1 MNIYLRGRFELSKSI
16 INDLIKTMHKIK
28 NSNKKNRSDF
38 VEIDGF
44 EDLQIITR
52 GHLKIGTFTKLC
64 KSLISEAHQ
73 TKLKQQK

>member
-1 MNIYLRGRFELSKSI
+1 MIWSKQC
-16 INDLIKTMHKIK
+16 IKSKIVK
-28 NSNKKNRSDF
+28 ENRSDF

-44 EDLQIITR
+44 EDLQIIR
-52 GHLKIGTFTKLC
+52 GHLKNGTFTSLC

>member
-16 INDLIKTMHKIK
+16 LNDLIKTMHKIK
-28 NSNKKNRSDF
+28 NSKKNRSDF

-52 GHLKIGTFTKLC
+52 GHLKIGTFT
-64 KSLISEAHQ
+64 
-73 TKLKQQK
+73 